1 MKIIKRY
8 TYFFHL
14 EESLNATQYVRIRQG
29 ANETAYNCT
38 IKMCHKMDLIV
49 YSV

>member
-8 TYFFHL
+8 TYFFQ
-14 EESLNATQYVRIRQG
+14 SLNATQYVRIRQG